1 MTCKDCVHYEACLDW
16 YRGFKAR
23 PAKCEHFKD
32 KSKFIEL
39 PCKVGDIVWYITS
52 TWEICEAEV
61 IGIWL
66 NLYSNPQMWLEIK
79 YQSKFIGEG
88 EYKSRV
94 DLMIDK
100 TVFLTKELAEKAL
113 KENER

>member
-39 PCKVGDIVWYITS
+39 PCKVGD
-52 TWEICEAEV
+52 
-61 IGIWL
+61 
-66 NLYSNPQMWLEIK
+66 
-79 YQSKFIGEG
+79 
-88 EYKSRV
+88 
-94 DLMIDK
+94 
-100 TVFLTKELAEKAL
+100 TVFIIGRNHHEAFINTGKFKISDMEKINKKVFLSYEKAEQAL
-113 KENER
+113 KESESK